1 MRLWKIIAIATAAEL
16 AFASATLAV
25 LGLAGGAL
33 NGWLDLVNQ
42 FTPIGLLVGLVSL
55 ALCWWIAPEGR
66 ARRAMLTCSI
76 VSIVAAAGLLAPDM
90 LAAVGGLGAQPA
102 KGAAQM
108 KIAQFNVWN
117 ENDDLPL
124 LVRTISQSGADIV
137 ATEEIRC
144 DKPSA
149 LQPLAATYP
158 YQAGCGHNWPCGTM
172 IFSKQKPLEMQ
183 DLTRGAGTGASTCI
197 MRAVFRGADGKP
209 FTLFV
214 THLGWPLPP
223 WHQKMQRA
231 ALAGLV
237 KASALQG
244 PTVLV
249 GDFNLTPWSYTLRD
263 QDRDLRPMVRRTHAL
278 FTYPALI
285 PRARFR
291 WSLPFLPIDQIYATP
306 DWKVTAVKRLPR
318 SGSDHFP
325 IIATFSR

>member
-1 MRLWKIIAIATAAEL
+1 MRIWKIIAIATAAEL

-25 LGLAGGAL
+25 LGFAGGAL

-42 FTPIGLLVGLVSL
+42 FTPIGLLIGVASL
-55 ALCWWIAPEGR
+55 ALCWLVAPEGK
-66 ARRAMLTCSI
+66 ARRAMITCSL
-76 VSIVAAAGLLAPDM
+76 VSIVAAVGLMAPDM
-90 LAAVGGLGAQPA
+90 AAAVSGLAARPV

-124 LVRTISQSGADIV
+124 LVRTIAQSGADIV

-144 DKPSA
+144 DKPKA
-149 LQPLAATYP
+149 LQPLAAVYP
-158 YQAGCGHNWPCGTM
+158 YQAGCGHNWECGT
-172 IFSKQKPLEMQ
+172 IIYSKQKPIQME

-197 MRAVFRGADGKP
+197 MRAVFKGADGKP

-223 WHQKMQRA
+223 WHQKLQRT
-231 ALAGLV
+231 ALAELV
-237 KASALQG
+237 KASAQQG
-244 PTVLV
+244 STVLV

-263 QDRDLRPMVRRTHAL
+263 QDKTLKPMMRRTRAL

-285 PRARFR
+285 PRARSQ
-291 WSLPFLPIDQIYATP
+291 SLPFLPIDQIYATP
-306 DWKVTAVKRLPR
+306 DWKVTDVKRLPR

>member
-16 AFASATLAV
+16 AFASAILAV
-25 LGLAGGAL
+25 IGFVGGAL

-42 FTPIGLLVGLVSL
+42 FTPIGLLIGIVSL
-55 ALCWWIAPEGR
+55 GLSWLVAPEGK
-66 ARRAMLTCSI
+66 ARRVMITCSL
-76 VSIVAAAGLLAPDM
+76 VSIVAAVGLLAPDM
-90 LAAVGGLGAQPA
+90 AAAVEGLAAKPVRGAP
-102 KGAAQM
+102 QM
-108 KIAQFNVWN
+108 RIAQFNVWN

-124 LVRTISQSGADIV
+124 LVRTIRQSGADIV

-158 YQAGCGHNWPCGTM
+158 YQAGCGRNWPCGTM
-172 IFSKQKPLEMQ
+172 IYSKQKPIEME
-183 DLTRGAGTGASTCI
+183 DLTRGPATGASTCI
-197 MRAVFRGADGKP
+197 MRAVFPGPDGKP

-223 WHQKMQRA
+223 WHQKIQRA
-231 ALAGLV
+231 ALAELV
-237 KASALQG
+237 KASAQQG
-244 PTVLV
+244 STVLV
-249 GDFNLTPWSYTLRD
+249 GDFNLTPWSYTLRNQD
-263 QDRDLRPMVRRTHAL
+263 QALRPMARRTRAL

-285 PRARFR
+285 PRARFK
-291 WSLPFLPIDQIYATP
+291 SLPFLPIDQIYATP
-306 DWKVTAVKRLPR
+306 DWKVTDVKRLAR